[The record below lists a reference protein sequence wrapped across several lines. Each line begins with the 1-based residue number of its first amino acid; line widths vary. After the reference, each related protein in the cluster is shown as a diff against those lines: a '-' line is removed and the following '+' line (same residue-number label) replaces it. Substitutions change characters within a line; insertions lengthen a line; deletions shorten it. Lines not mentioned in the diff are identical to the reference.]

1 MENSDLLLT
10 DSQLAQLMSDL
21 EDCLGPELTNELMS
35 EAQSAPTGQGEP
47 VQWSCKIIVGNAV
60 IYALCGSTVALKCN
74 VIYLSEMLSFMNC
87 VAVRWS

>member
-35 EAQSAPTGQGEP
+35 EAQSAPASQGKP
-47 VQWSCKIIVGNAV
+47 CSIIIENSL
-60 IYALCGSTVALKCN
+60 IYALYSTTVAVKCH
-74 VIYLSEMLSFMNC
+74 VIYLSKILSYMRYI
-87 VAVRWS
+87 VLRWP

>member
-47 VQWSCKIIVGNAV
+47 CSIIVGNAV
-60 IYALCGSTVALKCN
+60 IYELYSSTVALKCH
-74 VIYLSEMLSFMNC
+74 VSYINC
-87 VAVRWS
+87 VTQYFVWYVICL